1 VADFLERGSAWL
13 DEQRLKHLSRTVTY
27 RRGEDFVEVRA
38 AIGRTVFEVDD
49 SVGVAERTESR
60 DFLIPA
66 SDLVL
71 GEQATLPKR
80 GDHIEETQDATVY
93 VYEVMAPGQEPCWK
107 YSDAYRRTLRV
118 HTKQVGTEEAA

>member
-1 VADFLERGSAWL
+1 MGDLLERASAWL

-27 RRGEDFVEVRA
+27 RRGETSAEVRA
-38 AIGRTVFEVDD
+38 AIGRTVFEVTD

-71 GEQATLPKR
+71 GGEAVLPKQ
-80 GDHIEETQDATVY
+80 GDRIEETQDSKVY
-93 VYEVMAPGQEPCWK
+93 VYEVMAPGQEPCWRF
-107 YSDAYRRTLRV
+107 SDSYRRTLRV
-118 HTKQVGTEEAA
+118 HTKQVGTEDVT